1 MQDYEESVS
10 FLGTWGPFQKR
21 VFLLL
26 CLTSIPGGYNLLSVI
41 FLLATPSHHCHIP
54 AQSNLSED
62 WIQASIPVQV
72 AGGRPERSSC
82 SRYELDLVQNLSAVG
97 GKPALNWILNQSSAE
112 VLMSSLKREGCKD
125 GWTYSTEHY
134 KSTVVSE
141 VLSYTAAVE
150 FTPTPL
156 SSVCLLILY
165 LHFCCIF
172 STCRFVFQFNLVC
185 SDQFGRKPVLFGAIF
200 ALSLFSSAV
209 AFAPSWPVF
218 IALFFMLG
226 MGQITCYISAFV
238 LGSELLMGS
247 TRVIFSSL
255 CLPFVYVIAT
265 LLLPV
270 TAYLV
275 SSWRHLSLTMAVPGL
290 ACLPFWWLIPESPR
304 WLVSR
309 GRFQEAELLLRSAA
323 LHNRVEAPYVIF
335 IPANVRTSNLSSIL
349 LKIIYDGHCTAVSVS
364 PQVEKETSE
373 KVEST
378 SILDLLK
385 TANIRNVTLM
395 LWIIWFS
402 LNVSFF
408 GLSFNMSALYG
419 NPFLNYFL
427 LTAVELPAYT
437 ASWLVARSLPRRLSC
452 ISFTLLGALAL
463 LLIQITL
470 DSHPAITLT
479 LVLLGKFGIL
489 AGIAVL
495 YMFTSELSPTVIRNT
510 AMSSSAMFSRVG
522 SSVSPYLL
530 QLGETFNYIHH
541 TVEFLPWIIVG
552 CLSLLSVLVCF
563 FLPETFR
570 QPLIDTIEQMPPVQ
584 RFRWPW
590 ASTPPPED
598 DGKLAKEQTTAP
610 EIICTSRL

>member
-26 CLTSIPGGYNLLSVI
+26 CLTSIPGGYNILSVI
-41 FLLATPSHHCHIP
+41 FLLAKPSHHCHIP
-54 AQSNLSED
+54 AQSNLSQD
-62 WIQASIPVQV
+62 WIQASIPLQV
-72 AGGRPERSSC
+72 AGGRLERSSC

-97 GKPALNWILNQSSAE
+97 GKPALNWILNQSSVE
-112 VLMSSLKREGCKD
+112 VLVSSLKREGCKD

-134 KSTVVSE
+134 ESTVVSE
-141 VLSYTAAVE
+141 
-150 FTPTPL
+150 
-156 SSVCLLILY
+156 
-165 LHFCCIF
+165 
-172 STCRFVFQFNLVC
+172 FNLVC
-185 SDQFGRKPVLFGAIF
+185 SDQWKQPLTSLFYFLGGIFGCLISGQISDRFGRKPVLFGAIF
-200 ALSLFSSAV
+200 ALSLFSSAA

-218 IALFFMLG
+218 IAFFFMLG
-226 MGQITCYISAFV
+226 MGQITSYIAAFV
-238 LGSELLMGS
+238 LGSELFMGS
-247 TRVIFSSL
+247 TRVNFSSL
-255 CLPFVYVIAT
+255 CFPCVYTSAM

-270 TAYLV
+270 NAYLV
-275 SSWRHLSLTMAVPGL
+275 RSWRHLSLTMAVPGL
-290 ACLPFWWLIPESPR
+290 ACLPLWWLIPESPR

-335 IPANVRTSNLSSIL
+335 IPAN
-349 LKIIYDGHCTAVSVS
+349 
-364 PQVEKETSE
+364 VEKETSE

-408 GLSFNMSALYG
+408 GLSFNMSALSG
-419 NPFLNYFL
+419 NPFLNYIL

-437 ASWLVARSLPRRLSC
+437 ASWLVAHSFPHRLSC

-470 DSHPAITLT
+470 DSNPAITLT

-495 YMFTSELSPTVIRNT
+495 YIFTSELFPTVIRNS
-510 AMSSSAMFSRVG
+510 AMSSCAMFSRVG

-530 QLGETFNYIHH
+530 HLAVFNQ
-541 TVEFLPWIIVG
+541 FLPWIIMG
-552 CLSLLSVLVCF
+552 CLSLLSLLVCF

-570 QPLIDTIEQMPPVQ
+570 EPLIDTIEQMPPVQ
-584 RFRWPW
+584 WFRWPW
-590 ASTPPPED
+590 ASTPPD
-598 DGKLAKEQTTAP
+598 DGKLAKDQTTAP
-610 EIICTSRL
+610 EICTSRL

>member
-141 VLSYTAAVE
+141 
-150 FTPTPL
+150 
-156 SSVCLLILY
+156 
-165 LHFCCIF
+165 
-172 STCRFVFQFNLVC
+172 FNLVC
-185 SDQFGRKPVLFGAIF
+185 SDQWKQPLTSLFYFLGGFFGCFISGQISDRFGRKPVLFGAIF

-335 IPANVRTSNLSSIL
+335 IPANV
-349 LKIIYDGHCTAVSVS
+349 
-364 PQVEKETSE
+364 EKETSE

-437 ASWLVARSLPRRLSC
+437 ASWLAARSLPRRLSC

-470 DSHPAITLT
+470 DSNPAITLT

-530 QLGETFNYIHH
+530 QLAVFDQ
-541 TVEFLPWIIVG
+541 FLPWIIVG